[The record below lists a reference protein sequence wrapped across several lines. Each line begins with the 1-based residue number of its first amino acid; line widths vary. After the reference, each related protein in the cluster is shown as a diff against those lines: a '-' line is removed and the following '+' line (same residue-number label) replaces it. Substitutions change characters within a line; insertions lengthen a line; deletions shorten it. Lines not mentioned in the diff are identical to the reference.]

1 MMCNPLMEDADV
13 RRAVL
18 RELIRRDFN
27 DTPNQFAVAIKKPP
41 GQINDMLAN
50 PPRKAFGSRIARQIE
65 IELGLDRLY
74 FENAGNADSAR
85 FYAARKM
92 EDPVTVVNE
101 TVMGYQTLT
110 AEERDLLNGFRN
122 APEEV
127 RKHLVN
133 SVREYIKT
141 ERSAA

>member
-1 MMCNPLMEDADV
+1 MEDSDV

-27 DTPNQFAVAIKKPP
+27 DTPNQFAVAIRKPP
-41 GQINDMLAN
+41 GQINDMLST
-50 PPRKAFGSRIARQIE
+50 PPRKAFGARIARQIE
-65 IELGLDRLY
+65 NELGLDRLF
-74 FENAGNADSAR
+74 FEDLKNADSTHVYVKPTAV
-85 FYAARKM
+85 ANVTPAS
-92 EDPVTVVNE
+92 EPVAD
-101 TVMGYQTLT
+101 YQTLS

-141 ERSAA
+141 ERAAA